1 MDGLGAREARGG
13 SSGEIDGSV
22 VDVAAHARNLG
33 EDWRQ
38 ALDDHDEI
46 DALVDH
52 IVMQRALDL
61 QAERDERLAVMIAN
75 NLAKVMPR

>member
-1 MDGLGAREARGG
+1 M
-13 SSGEIDGSV
+13 
-22 VDVAAHARNLG
+22 DVAAHARNLG

-38 ALDDHDEI
+38 ALDDRGELDT
-46 DALVDH
+46 LVDQ
-52 IVMQRALDL
+52 IVMQRAVDL